1 MRYILSCIR
10 RAVEDFDMIKEG
22 DKIAVGV
29 SGGKDSMV
37 LLKAMHLYRYIS
49 KVNYELHAIT
59 IDLGLSDKFD
69 TMPVKE
75 LCDEWDIKYHV
86 VKTNIGKIVFEGR
99 KEKNPCSL
107 CSRMRR
113 GSIHDECKEHGI
125 NKIALGHHREDVVE
139 TFLMSLLYEGR
150 INTFSPLTWMD
161 RADIVQI
168 RPMIYAPE
176 KEVVSACKQNNL
188 PIIKNPCPADLDSK
202 RQDMKRLLK
211 TLNTYRK
218 DGDAAKYLM
227 LAIKKQENY
236 HLWDKIKRRP
246 GE

>member
-1 MRYILSCIR
+1 MRYVLGCVR
-10 RAVEDFDMIKEG
+10 RAIEDFDMIKEG

-37 LLKAMHLYRYIS
+37 LLKAMHLYKYIS

-59 IDLGLSDKFD
+59 IDLNLSENFD
-69 TMPVKE
+69 TSPVQK
-75 LCDEWDIKYHV
+75 LCDEWNIPYHV
-86 VKTNIGKIVFEGR
+86 VKTDIGKIVFDDRQES
-99 KEKNPCSL
+99 NPCSL

-113 GSIHDECKEHGI
+113 GAIHDECKKHGI

-161 RADIVQI
+161 RSDMVQI
-168 RPMIYAPE
+168 RPMVYASE
-176 KEVVSACKQNNL
+176 KEVIKAARENNL
-188 PIIKNPCPADLDSK
+188 PIIKSPCPADKDS
-202 RQDMKRLLK
+202 RRHDMKQLLK
-211 TLNTYRK
+211 TMNTYKK

-227 LAIKKQENY
+227 HAITSIDTY
-236 HLWDKIKRRP
+236 HLWDDIKRRP

>member
-1 MRYILSCIR
+1 MRYILGCVR

-37 LLKAMHLYRYIS
+37 LLKAMHLYKHIS

-59 IDLGLSDKFD
+59 IDLGLSDSFD
-69 TMPVKE
+69 TQVVKD
-75 LCDEWDIKYHV
+75 LCDEWGIQYHV

-99 KEKNPCSL
+99 QEKNPCSL

-113 GSIHDECKEHGI
+113 GSIHDECKKHGI

-139 TFLMSLLYEGR
+139 TFLMGLLYEGR

-176 KEVVSACKQNNL
+176 KEVIAACRDNEL
-188 PIIKNPCPADLDSK
+188 PVIKNPCPADVDSK

-211 TLNTYRK
+211 TMGTYRK
-218 DGDAAKYLM
+218 DGDAVKYIM
-227 LAIKKQENY
+227 LAIKKTNTY
-236 HLWDKIKRRP
+236 HLWDDIKRRP

>member
-1 MRYILSCIR
+1 MRYILSCVR

-49 KVNYELHAIT
+49 KVEFELHAIT
-59 IDLGLSDKFD
+59 IDLGLSNSFD
-69 TMPVKE
+69 TSIVQE
-75 LCDEWDIKYHV
+75 LCDDWNIPYHV

-99 KEKNPCSL
+99 KEKSPCSL

-113 GSIHDECKEHGI
+113 GSIHDKCKELGI
-125 NKIALGHHREDVVE
+125 NKIALGHHRDDVVE

-176 KEVVSACKQNNL
+176 KEVISAARANKL
-188 PIIKNPCPADLDSK
+188 PIIKSPCPADTQTK
-202 RQDMKRLLK
+202 RQDMKELLK
-211 TLNTYRK
+211 ILNGFRK
-218 DGDAAKYLM
+218 DGDAAKYIM
-227 LAIKKQENY
+227 LAIKKTDTY
-236 HLWDKIKRRP
+236 HLWDEIKRRP
-246 GE
+246 SE

>member
-1 MRYILSCIR
+1 MRYILSCVR
-10 RAVEDFDMIKEG
+10 RAVEDFAMIKEG

-49 KVNYELHAIT
+49 KVKYELHAIT
-59 IDLGLSDKFD
+59 IDLGHSDAFNTEPIK
-69 TMPVKE
+69 K
-75 LCDEWDIKYHV
+75 LCDEWGIEYHV

-99 KEKNPCSL
+99 QEPNPCSL

-113 GSIHDECKEHGI
+113 GSIHDECKRLGI

-176 KEVVSACKQNNL
+176 KEVVLAAKQNNL
-188 PIIKNPCPADLDSK
+188 PIVKNPCPADTDSK

-211 TLNTYRK
+211 TLDTYRS

-227 LAIKKQENY
+227 LAIKKTETY

>member
-37 LLKAMHLYRYIS
+37 LLKAMHLYRYFS
-49 KVNYELHAIT
+49 PVKYELHAIT
-59 IDLGLSDKFD
+59 IDLGLSENFN
-69 TMPVKE
+69 TQLVKD
-75 LCDEWDIKYHV
+75 LCDEWDIPYHV
-86 VKTNIGKIVFEGR
+86 EKTNIGKIVFEER
-99 KEKNPCSL
+99 DEKSPCSL

-113 GSIHDECKEHGI
+113 GSIHDVCKRHGI
-125 NKIALGHHREDVVE
+125 NKIALGHHQEDVVE
-139 TFLMSLLYEGR
+139 TFLMSLLFEGR

-176 KEVVSACKQNNL
+176 KKVVLAAKSNNL
-188 PIIKNPCPADLDSK
+188 PIIKSPCPADGKTK
-202 RQDMKRLLK
+202 RQDMKELV
-211 TLNTYRK
+211 
-218 DGDAAKYLM
+218 KYLEGM
-227 LAIKKQENY
+227 RENATKYIMQAIKNTDNY
-236 HLWDKIKRRP
+236 NLWDTIKRRP

>member
-1 MRYILSCIR
+1 MRYILGCVR
-10 RAVEDFDMIKEG
+10 RAIEDFKMIKEG

-37 LLKAMHLYRYIS
+37 LLKAMHLYRHIS
-49 KVNYELHAIT
+49 KVEYELHAIT
-59 IDLGLSDKFD
+59 IDLGLSDAFD
-69 TMPVKE
+69 TTPVKK
-75 LCDEWDIKYHV
+75 LCEEWNIPYHV
-86 VKTNIGKIVFEGR
+86 VKTNIGKIIFESR
-99 KEKNPCSL
+99 QETNPCSL

-113 GSIHDECKEHGI
+113 GSIHDECKKHGI

-168 RPMIYAPE
+168 RPMVYAPE
-176 KEVVSACKQNNL
+176 KEVIKAAQDNKL
-188 PIIKNPCPADLDSK
+188 PIIKSPCPADKDSK
-202 RQDMKRLLK
+202 RQDMKQLLK
-211 TLNTYRK
+211 TLDGYRK

-227 LAIKKQENY
+227 LAITKTDTY
-236 HLWDKIKRRP
+236 HLWDDIKRRP

>member
-1 MRYILSCIR
+1 MRYILGCIR

-37 LLKAMHLYRYIS
+37 LLKAMHLYRYVS
-49 KVNYELHAIT
+49 KVKYELHAIT
-59 IDLGLSDKFD
+59 IDLGLSDSFD
-69 TMPVKE
+69 TSVIKE
-75 LCDEWDIKYHV
+75 LCDEWDIPYHV
-86 VKTNIGKIVFEGR
+86 VKTNIGPIIFEDR
-99 KEKNPCSL
+99 KEKSPCSL
-107 CSRMRR
+107 CARMRR
-113 GSIHDECKEHGI
+113 GSIHDECKKHGI
-125 NKIALGHHREDVVE
+125 NKIALGHHREDVVK

-168 RPMIYAPE
+168 RPMVYATE
-176 KEVVSACKQNNL
+176 KEVVRACKSNNL
-188 PIIKNPCPADLDSK
+188 PVIKSPCPADKETK
-202 RQDMKRLLK
+202 RQDMKELIK

-218 DGDAAKYLM
+218 DGDAVKYIM
-227 LAIKKQENY
+227 LAIEKQDTY
-236 HLWDKIKRRP
+236 HLWNQIKRRP